1 MSDHDRID
9 IDGLTPKHP
18 TSASHAKE
26 GASGS
31 KDKKFLMVW
40 FKCCHAYGRLNRN
53 GLGTHFVGRCP
64 RCGSQVSARIGDG
77 GTDRRI
83 FEAR

>member
-1 MSDHDRID
+1 MSDQDRID
-9 IDGLTPKHP
+9 IDGLNPTHPK
-18 TSASHAKE
+18 
-26 GASGS
+26 SGS
-31 KDKKFLMVW
+31 PAKGDVHGPKDKKFLMVW
-40 FKCCHAYGRLNRN
+40 FRCCHVYGRLSRN

-64 RCGSQVSARIGDG
+64 RCGSRVSARIGDG